1 MCVRLAWEVEEVTNM
16 EFDNPSYLWLILI
29 IAPVVL
35 LFLNSVRLFRKF
47 AGAMPQE
54 FFTYSSFPSWIRR
67 GLCHGTYVSLLTFL
81 VLGLA
86 EPYIMVNAKDKEYK
100 DIRLIF
106 VLDVSRSMVYAE
118 DIPPNRLAAMKQ
130 QVRDFYSKLDGVY
143 ECAILPFAGDANPYF
158 CPLTKSRSSFITM
171 LDELDWRSA
180 PSLGTDLNKAMESV
194 RDVYVKQDKIDKS
207 GFNIIILISDGGK
220 EEAIA
225 TNKIQLLKVSRELAS
240 KNFKIYTIGVG
251 GKEPCPLVLRD
262 AKGSF
267 TGYVMDN
274 GRIATSQLDE
284 EILRQ
289 LAEIGHGK
297 YYSLNAS
304 AALASDLKEIVAENQ
319 ALVTERIRPEK
330 LPLQGYLFSVTV
342 CLLFGCLL
350 LNKI

>member
-1 MCVRLAWEVEEVTNM
+1 
-16 EFDNPSYLWLILI
+16 
-29 IAPVVL
+29 
-35 LFLNSVRLFRKF
+35 
-47 AGAMPQE
+47 MPEE
-54 FFTYSSFPSWIRR
+54 FFTYSSFPSLIRR
-67 GLCHGTYVSLLTFL
+67 GLCYGIYIILLACL
-81 VLGLA
+81 IVGLA
-86 EPYIMVNAKDKEYK
+86 EPYVMVDAKDKEYK

-106 VLDVSRSMVYAE
+106 VLDVSRSMIYAE
-118 DIPPNRLAAMKQ
+118 DIPPNRLTAMKQ
-130 QVRDFYSKLDGVY
+130 QVKDFYLKLDGLY
-143 ECAILPFAGDANPYF
+143 ECSILPFAGDANPYF
-158 CPLTKSRSSFITM
+158 CPLTKSRSSFVTM
-171 LDELDWRSA
+171 LDELDWRSS

-225 TNKIQLLKVSRELAS
+225 TNRVKLLQVSRELAS

-251 GKEPCPLVLRD
+251 GDKPCPLVFRD

-267 TGYVMDN
+267 TGYVTEN
-274 GRIATSQLDE
+274 GRIATSQLDG

-289 LAEIGHGK
+289 LADIGHGK
-297 YYSLNAS
+297 YYNLNAS

-319 ALVTERIRPEK
+319 ALITERIRPEK

>member
-1 MCVRLAWEVEEVTNM
+1 
-16 EFDNPSYLWLILI
+16 
-29 IAPVVL
+29 
-35 LFLNSVRLFRKF
+35 
-47 AGAMPQE
+47 
-54 FFTYSSFPSWIRR
+54 
-67 GLCHGTYVSLLTFL
+67 
-81 VLGLA
+81 
-86 EPYIMVNAKDKEYK
+86 MVNAKDKEYK

-106 VLDVSRSMVYAE
+106 VLDVSRSMIYAE
-118 DIPPNRLAAMKQ
+118 DIPPNRLTAMKQ
-130 QVRDFYSKLDGVY
+130 QVKDFYLKLDGIY
-143 ECAILPFAGDANPYF
+143 ECSILPFAGDANPYF
-158 CPLTKSRSSFITM
+158 CPLTKSRSSFVTM

-180 PSLGTDLNKAMESV
+180 PSFGTDLNKAMESV

-225 TNKIQLLKVSRELAS
+225 VNRIQLLKVSRELAN

-251 GKEPCPLVLRD
+251 GDKPCPLVLRD
-262 AKGSF
+262 SKGSF
-267 TGYVMDN
+267 IDYVNEN

-289 LAEIGHGK
+289 LADIGHGK
-297 YYSLNAS
+297 YYNLNAS
-304 AALASDLKEIVAENQ
+304 AALASDLKEIVIENQ

>member
-1 MCVRLAWEVEEVTNM
+1 MQ
-16 EFDNPSYLWLILI
+16 FDNPGYLWLLLAIV
-29 IAPVVL
+29 PVSL

-47 AGAMPQE
+47 EAGMPEE
-54 FFTYSSFPSWIRR
+54 FFTYSSFPSLIRR
-67 GLCHGTYVSLLTFL
+67 GMCYGVYIVLLSCL
-81 VLGLA
+81 IVGLA
-86 EPYIMVNAKDKEYK
+86 EPYVMVDAKDKEYK

-118 DIPPNRLAAMKQ
+118 DISPNRLSAMKR
-130 QVRDFYSKLDGVY
+130 QVRDFYLKLDGIY

-158 CPLTKSRSSFITM
+158 CPLTKSKSSFVTM

-225 TNKIQLLKVSRELAS
+225 TNKVQLLKVSRELAN

-251 GKEPCPLVLRD
+251 GEKPCPLVIRD
-262 AKGSF
+262 SKGSF
-267 TGYVMDN
+267 IEHVTEN
-274 GRIATSQLDE
+274 GRVVTSQLDE

-342 CLLFGCLL
+342 CLLLGCLL